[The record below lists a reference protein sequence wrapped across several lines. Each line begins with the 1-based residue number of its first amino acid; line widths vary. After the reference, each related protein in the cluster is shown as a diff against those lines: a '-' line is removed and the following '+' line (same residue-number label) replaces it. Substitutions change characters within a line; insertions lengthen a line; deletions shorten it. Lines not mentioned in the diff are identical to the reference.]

1 VTARIFVKLIFG
13 VLCLL
18 IVALSAVDV
27 LASRV
32 AESNYREHLS
42 RELEQKARMLTLLYH
57 AGDSEAAR
65 EALEQ
70 LSAVDGSRIT
80 AIAPDGRVLAD
91 TEGDPD
97 RMENHRQRPEVME
110 ALNGRV
116 GQSIRRSPTVGEEF
130 LYVAVPSPQ
139 GAMRVAVPMSAM
151 AEQVNSIR
159 KRLLFSTA
167 LAFVPAILIAGFFA
181 RYVSS
186 RLGRI
191 IDYAGK
197 LAEGNFRAR
206 LERPGTDELG
216 ILSGKLNET
225 GEKLEKM
232 FEELQREHQELEKLE
247 RVRKDFVINVSHELR
262 TPLAS
267 IQGYTETLLNGAIED
282 KQYNVRFLDII
293 RQNAER
299 LSNLAADLLTL
310 SRIELKTQKFQF
322 ASYYVNVLLLDCVDS
337 MRPMADRK
345 EIELHIE
352 YTEEDAEVFCDSK
365 AVHQA
370 LGNLMDNAIKYTPE
384 GGGIYV
390 GARPAAGPAG
400 AGRYYEFYVRDT
412 GIGIPAEE
420 LPRLFERFY
429 RVDKARS
436 RELGGTGLG
445 LAIVKH
451 LARAHGGDVRVESE
465 MGKGSTFC
473 FTLPVDD
480 EGVLEDKPLQ
490 SELTIS

>member
-1 VTARIFVKLIFG
+1 MTARIFVKLIFG

-32 AESNYREHLS
+32 AESNYREHMS

-57 AGDSEAAR
+57 AGDSEAER